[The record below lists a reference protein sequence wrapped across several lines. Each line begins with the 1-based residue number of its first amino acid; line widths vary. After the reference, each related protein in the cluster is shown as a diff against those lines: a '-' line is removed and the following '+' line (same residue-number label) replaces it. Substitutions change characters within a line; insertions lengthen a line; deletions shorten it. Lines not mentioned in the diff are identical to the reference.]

1 MKISTL
7 LVLLGLSGIT
17 ATAAVA
23 AEVKG
28 DAAAGATKVAVCQAC
43 HGVAGKVPAA
53 PIYPSLA
60 GQSTEYLQSAM
71 ISYRDGLRQGGMSA
85 MMSPQVATLSD
96 QEIGDIAAY
105 YSAQTPSRAVP
116 AALAAAEPAAPAAPA
131 ADPAPAAAED
141 KAKSAPA
148 KP

>member
-7 LVLLGLSGIT
+7 LVLLGLSASA
-17 ATAAVA
+17 ATTTLA

-28 DAAAGATKVAVCQAC
+28 NAKAGATKVAVCQAC

-85 MMSPQVATLSD
+85 MMAPQVATLSNQD
-96 QEIGDIAAY
+96 IGDIAAY
-105 YSAQTPSRAVP
+105 YSDQTPSRAVP
-116 AALAAAEPAAPAAPA
+116 ATIAAAEPAAPA
-131 ADPAPAAAED
+131 PAAAKD
-141 KAKSAPA
+141 KTESPPA

>member
-43 HGVAGKVPAA
+43 HGEGGRTPAA
-53 PIYPSLA
+53 PIYPNLA
-60 GQSTEYLQSAM
+60 GQSSEYLQNAM
-71 ISYRDGLRQGGMSA
+71 ISYRDGLRQGGMAA
-85 MMSPQVATLSD
+85 MMSPQVATLTD
-96 QEIGDIAAY
+96 QDIGDIAAY
-105 YSAQTPSRAVP
+105 YSQQLPAFSGVKTPNP
-116 AALAAAEPAAPAAPA
+116 
-131 ADPAPAAAED
+131 
-141 KAKSAPA
+141 PA